1 MMEYINTLK
10 LTINIIKIWMKRNSL
25 FVKIVEQNSH
35 QKKLDFTAKFV
46 NQI

>member
-1 MMEYINTLK
+1 MREYINTLK
-10 LTINIIKIWMKRNSL
+10 LTTNTMRIWMKKNSL
-25 FVKIVEQNSH
+25 FVKIVEQNFH